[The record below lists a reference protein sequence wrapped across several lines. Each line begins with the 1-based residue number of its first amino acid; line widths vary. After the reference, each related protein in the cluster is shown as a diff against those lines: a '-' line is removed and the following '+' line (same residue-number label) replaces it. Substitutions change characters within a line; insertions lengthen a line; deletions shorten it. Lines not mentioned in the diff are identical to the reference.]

1 MEQVKAIDGRRGPH
15 SAGRRA
21 AAGLL
26 RAWLAALSIAGLGTD
41 GLAAESIGGL
51 DSAFRPQGGVA
62 APAEGNG
69 ERTDAN
75 LVGVRVM
82 ASGVSHSVASI
93 DGRIVRVGD
102 VVHGMR
108 VTQIDRQG
116 VVLTREGGVTERLMV
131 SPLVVKRMR
140 PVAAARVSNG
150 DLQ

>member
-1 MEQVKAIDGRRGPH
+1 MEQIKAIDGRRGQRG
-15 SAGRRA
+15 AGRRA
-21 AAGLL
+21 AASL
-26 RAWLAALSIAGLGTD
+26 RAWLAAFSIAGLGTAC
-41 GLAAESIGGL
+41 LAAESIGGL
-51 DSAFRPQGGVA
+51 DAAFRPQGGAA
-62 APAEGNG
+62 APAEVNG
-69 ERTDAN
+69 EHTDAT

-82 ASGVSHSVASI
+82 VSSTSHSVASI

-131 SPLVVKRMR
+131 VSPSVVKRMR

-150 DLQ
+150 ALQ

>member
-1 MEQVKAIDGRRGPH
+1 MEQVKAIDGRRGQH

-21 AAGLL
+21 AAGL
-26 RAWLAALSIAGLGTD
+26 RAWLTALSIAGLGTAC
-41 GLAAESIGGL
+41 LAAESIGGL

-62 APAEGNG
+62 APVEANG

-82 ASGVSHSVASI
+82 ASSASHSVASI
-93 DGRIVRVGD
+93 DGQIVRVGD

-131 SPLVVKRMR
+131 NPSVVKRMR
-140 PVAAARVSNG
+140 PVAAPRVSNG
-150 DLQ
+150 ALQ